1 MSFEEVLEN
10 LTNGQEEVKEAI
22 QKIETRLT
30 HLEGFLAGTQ
40 GYTPPAYGKPMTKAE
55 CEKLGGTWDEDTEKC
70 TLTESVVVAAELP
83 KTKEACEEAGG
94 TWDEEKKV
102 CKLSKEALE
111 SFRGILPSAQG
122 VLPTRTPTISPE
134 EARANALIKK
144 ITGE

>member
-1 MSFEEVLEN
+1 MSFEDELKRIRKGV
-10 LTNGQEEVKEAI
+10 
-22 QKIETRLT
+22 ETINARLT

-40 GYTPPAYGKPMTKAE
+40 NYQAPSVPRPMTKAE
-55 CEKLGGTWDEDTEKC
+55 CEKLKGTWDPDAEKC
-70 TLTESVVVAAELP
+70 TLEESVVVAAEVP

-94 TWDEEKKV
+94 TWDENKKV

-134 EARANALIKK
+134 EAKANALIKK
-144 ITGE
+144 IIGE